1 MQAYSLFLVEYWH
14 FLKSNIFFSPPRRA
28 GSSLLYGGKL
38 SPKGLRSS
46 TATVLESAGETLIAR
61 CRGQGKM
68 TLSNGIDYA
77 AEAELFDYASEAELY
92 SRSSAGKSRR
102 PPLGYKRFARASD
115 ALRFAI
121 EELSPQLLVTTV
133 LEVAERRYQSREI
146 RLLYESDDYP
156 LARRV

>member
-1 MQAYSLFLVEYWH
+1 MGRLGDTW
-14 FLKSNIFFSPPRRA
+14 
-28 GSSLLYGGKL
+28 
-38 SPKGLRSS
+38 LRDAEDK
-46 TATVLESAGETLIAR
+46 ATVMSNGIDSS
-61 CRGQGKM
+61 GIDSSGID
-68 TLSNGIDYA
+68 SNGIDYA
-77 AEAELFDYASEAELY
+77 AEAELFDYATEAELY
-92 SRSSAGKSRR
+92 SRSAGSKSRR

-121 EELSPQLLVTTV
+121 EELPPQLLVSTI

>member
-1 MQAYSLFLVEYWH
+1 LGRLGDTW
-14 FLKSNIFFSPPRRA
+14 
-28 GSSLLYGGKL
+28 
-38 SPKGLRSS
+38 LRDAEDK
-46 TATVLESAGETLIAR
+46 ATVMSNGIDSS
-61 CRGQGKM
+61 GID
-68 TLSNGIDYA
+68 SNGIDYA
-77 AEAELFDYASEAELY
+77 AEAELFDYATEAELY
-92 SRSSAGKSRR
+92 SRSAGRKSRR

-121 EELSPQLLVTTV
+121 EELPPQLLVSTI